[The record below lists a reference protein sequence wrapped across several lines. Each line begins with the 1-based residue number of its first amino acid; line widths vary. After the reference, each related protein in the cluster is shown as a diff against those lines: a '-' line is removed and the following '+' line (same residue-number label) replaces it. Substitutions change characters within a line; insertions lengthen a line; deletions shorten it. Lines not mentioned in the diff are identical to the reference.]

1 MNSNRTPF
9 DQLLDKYEPVLKA
22 AFLDAIADIRSQ
34 VTLKRLVE
42 RLERGD
48 VAGAIEVMGIEREAF
63 GAFELAFAEAL

>member
-1 MNSNRTPF
+1 MASNGSAF

-22 AFLDAIADIRSQ
+22 AFLDDIADIRRQ

-48 VAGAIEVMGIEREAF
+48 LA
-63 GAFELAFAEAL
+63 ELSTC